1 MLSLSSQPLSLS
13 EPAGKHKHGTK
24 PGQAAR
30 EQVFPIYSPCA
41 LPQDRPGPEA
51 SQQQLG
57 GSGQAGPSWAALG
70 AAVSQVP

>member
-13 EPAGKHKHGTK
+13 ELAGKHKHGTK